1 MTPARKKLNALLHFG
16 ARVQDDP
23 ALTFVLGF
31 LCARVE
37 QVHLVRTL
45 EGADIAIRL
54 VAGRRRIWP
63 RMPFQ
68 ARIGQVTIPDPA
80 TLVSALTDQTDPI
93 FVDLDFEGRESEL
106 WYVEATIATP
116 ADIASEN
123 AWLIDESERRV
134 EELKRRIDHAL
145 DVYNECQRLVAEEGT
160 SGADTAAFLAMA
172 EQELRTCSEA
182 LARLQQ
188 DVQ

>member
-1 MTPARKKLNALLHFG
+1 MTPSRKKLHALLHFG

-23 ALTFVLGF
+23 AMTFVLGF

-37 QVHLVRTL
+37 QVHLVRSL
-45 EGADIAIRL
+45 EGAEIAIRL

-63 RMPFQ
+63 RLPFQ
-68 ARIGQVTIPDPA
+68 ARIGEVTIPDPA
-80 TLVSALTDQTDPI
+80 TLVSALTDQADPI
-93 FVDLDFEGRESEL
+93 FVELDFEGRESEP
-106 WYVEATIATP
+106 WYIDATIPTP
-116 ADIASEN
+116 ADTSLES
-123 AWLIDESERRV
+123 AWIIDENERRV

-145 DVYNECQRLVAEEGT
+145 DVYNECQRLVAEGRT
-160 SGADTAAFLAMA
+160 ADADTAAFLAMA

-188 DVQ
+188 DVK